1 MIFCPLKG
9 NVRERKALRT
19 EYKGAKA
26 VGIIRLGETIFFFR
40 RGIKVFYITYE
51 EITKIFRRVMVIS
64 AGGENS
70 NMKLE
75 TLVIAD
81 DEKELAQIQV
91 PGTDAAKQLIEEMRV
106 KMPHGDF
113 NGPSKNEEDTQ
124 Q

>member
-9 NVRERKALRT
+9 NVRERKALRA
-19 EYKGAKA
+19 EYKDAKT
-26 VGIIRLGETIFFFR
+26 VGVIRLGETTFFFR
-40 RGIKVFYITYE
+40 RGIKIFYVAYE
-51 EITKIFRRVMVIS
+51 DIAKCFRRVMLITAS
-64 AGGENS
+64 SDKG

-113 NGPSKNEEDTQ
+113 TGPNKNEEDAQ
-124 Q
+124 